1 MRPEGF
7 HNFAD
12 LVIVME
18 EADTQHL
25 EEKLSSQEVER
36 VINEDAVWGWLVPL
50 PLSHR
55 PINLIPLKKSK
66 VNLGR
71 EATLSPEG
79 PSNE

>member
-1 MRPEGF
+1 MQPEGF

-12 LVIVME
+12 LVIVMG
-18 EADTQHL
+18 EADTQPL
-25 EEKLSSQEVER
+25 EEKLSSQEV
-36 VINEDAVWGWLVPL
+36 VAL

-79 PSNE
+79 LSNRIKRPKDYEN

>member
-1 MRPEGF
+1 MQPEGF

-12 LVIVME
+12 LVIVMG
-18 EADTQHL
+18 EADTQPL
-25 EEKLSSQEVER
+25 EEKLSSQEV
-36 VINEDAVWGWLVPL
+36 VALA
-50 PLSHR
+50 LSHR

-79 PSNE
+79 PSIE

>member
-12 LVIVME
+12 LVIVMG
-18 EADTQHL
+18 EADTQPL
-25 EEKLSSQEVER
+25 EEKLNSQEVER

-71 EATLSPEG
+71 EATRSPEG
-79 PSNE
+79 PSIE